1 MKEPAA
7 ILEKVIEAATE
18 DTPQMPSQPC
28 KDQCSQHPYFSAML
42 AKIDRRTRLTL
53 WIALALLAQALGWQ
67 VIPRIVPAAE
77 AAARWLT
84 H

>member
-18 DTPQMPSQPC
+18 DTPVPSQPC
-28 KDQCSQHPYFSAML
+28 KDQCSQHPYFAATL
-42 AKIDRRTRLTL
+42 AKIDKRTRLTL

-77 AAARWLT
+77 AAASWLT
-84 H
+84 P